1 MINESLNNENRKKFR
16 ELVKMFHPDINKDQN
31 QDSKIKM
38 YRLNSVKDDDKKF
51 EDFYNEVM
59 KIKLER
65 PSMSAS
71 NKDWYDWIKS
81 DLQSKKEQEK
91 PKESDETKTRRPSIF
106 KTDKEWHD
114 WMEKVK
120 KRRLKTQ
127 EEERKRQR
135 K

>member
-16 ELVKMFHPDINKDQN
+16 ELVKMFYPDINKDQN